1 MHRLS
6 RLFFLVLLAQLATAP
21 ASADPAT
28 GLTLVS
34 RDGTRTVLSLDDL
47 AALPQVELRVA
58 DPNGPETVFRGPALR
73 ELAARAGAPAGDA
86 LRGAAMALALLA
98 QAPDGYRVAYTL
110 AELDPQF
117 GARQAIV
124 ALAQD
129 GKPLSAHD
137 GPLRIVVQG
146 DQHRAR
152 WIRQLSEL
160 RVVQVGMP

>member
-58 DPNGPETVFRGPALR
+58 DPNGPETVFAVRRCASSPRVPAR
-73 ELAARAGAPAGDA
+73 R
-86 LRGAAMALALLA
+86 
-98 QAPDGYRVAYTL
+98 QATRC
-110 AELDPQF
+110 AEL
-117 GARQAIV
+117 R
-124 ALAQD
+124 
-129 GKPLSAHD
+129 
-137 GPLRIVVQG
+137 
-146 DQHRAR
+146 
-152 WIRQLSEL
+152 
-160 RVVQVGMP
+160 

>member
-1 MHRLS
+1 M
-6 RLFFLVLLAQLATAP
+6 T
-21 ASADPAT
+21 
-28 GLTLVS
+28 
-34 RDGTRTVLSLDDL
+34 
-47 AALPQVELRVA
+47 
-58 DPNGPETVFRGPALR
+58 
-73 ELAARAGAPAGDA
+73 
-86 LRGAAMALALLA
+86 LALLG